1 MIQRE
6 KTMKRIARLL
16 SALLV
21 AGLAVASPAIGADE
35 TLVTG
40 AGTGIF
46 PGHPALYGISL
57 NGMELGLGVIIVGDG
72 TASGDLQA
80 LLPGTTL
87 LGQPQTI
94 AVEGRV
100 ATGSLNIDGSATV
113 AGVSRVDLGNG
124 TPALLDV
131 PFSAVVTT
139 QGTQLTLGVTAL
151 PAAGLTEGVIEIG
164 P

>member
-1 MIQRE
+1 
-6 KTMKRIARLL
+6 MKRIARLL
-16 SALLV
+16 STLLI
-21 AGLAVASPAIGADE
+21 AGLAVAPPAIAADE
-35 TLVTG
+35 TVVTG
-40 AGTGIF
+40 AGAGIF
-46 PGHPALYGISL
+46 PSHATLYGVSL
-57 NGMELGLGVIIVGDG
+57 NGMEVGLGVIIVGDG

-87 LGQPQTI
+87 LGAPQTI

-139 QGTQLTLGVTAL
+139 QGTQLTLGLTAL
-151 PAAGLTEGVIEIG
+151 PAAALTEGVIEIG